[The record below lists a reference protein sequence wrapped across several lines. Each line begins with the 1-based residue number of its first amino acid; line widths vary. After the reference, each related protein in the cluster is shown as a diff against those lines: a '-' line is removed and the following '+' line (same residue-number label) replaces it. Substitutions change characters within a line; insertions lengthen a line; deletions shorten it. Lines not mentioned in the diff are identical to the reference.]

1 MTTVQSAGSP
11 THSNGIR
18 TVSRFTYTQQWQ
30 LYTSVF
36 SSLHTFCHRDLDL
49 DPITWIYD
57 LDLDLL
63 KMSLCVK
70 NEHYRSMHSKYRASA
85 GMLFCSRYLDSE
97 PVPLRYN
104 IDLDIHKLYCTPK
117 NEFTRS
123 RLSKVRPLQTA
134 RHTNMCD

>member
-18 TVSRFTYTQQWQ
+18 TVSRFTYTQQWHLYSQLVHLHTAGSPTHSNGICTVSRFTYTQQWQ

-104 IDLDIHKLYCTPK
+104 ID
-117 NEFTRS
+117 
-123 RLSKVRPLQTA
+123 
-134 RHTNMCD
+134 